1 MVTNNDSHISNH
13 FYLTI
18 GQVGEIL
25 ILGGVKSSFWLGQ
38 SVPTAG
44 LAGIAGCGRPSGAA
58 AQGVVLCSGESG
70 EWSLQGKSP
79 SWFDDVP
86 MIFPSI

>member
-25 ILGGVKSSFWLGQ
+25 ILGGVKSHFGW
-38 SVPTAG
+38 VNPTAG
-44 LAGIAGCGRPSGAA
+44 LARIAGCGRPSGAA

-86 MIFPSI
+86 MIFPSR